1 MRVLGFLAVLAA
13 AGCQS
18 SPAPAPVVVATPVAM
33 SFTERLNSERA
44 ANGLGSVVP
53 DDRLSRAAQAHARD
67 MVANDTFSH
76 VGANGS
82 SFADRARAAGYGCA
96 AAENIAFGQRS
107 EDEVMDAWMASPGH
121 RRNILLRDA
130 VQFGLGR
137 EGNMWVLVLGRG
149 C

>member
-1 MRVLGFLAVLAA
+1 
-13 AGCQS
+13 
-18 SPAPAPVVVATPVAM
+18 M
-33 SFTERLNSERA
+33 SFTERLNTERE

-53 DDRLSRAAQAHARD
+53 DTRLSRAAQAHARD
-67 MVANDTFSH
+67 MVANDYFSH

-82 SFADRARAAGYGCA
+82 SFSDRARAAGYGCA

-107 EDEVMDAWMASPGH
+107 EGEVMDEWMASPGH

-137 EGNMWVLVLGRG
+137 EGNMWVLMLGRG